1 MNINI
6 RAVDPEKDAERLTEI
21 YNPYIRSTTITYEYE
36 ELSPETFLSRINS
49 VTAKYPYIVLETD
62 GAIAGYA
69 YASAF
74 NPRKAYDW
82 DADISIYLD
91 MDCKGRGLGSLLMD
105 KLLGILTAMGFVNA
119 YSLIDIPNDASE
131 AIHRKFG
138 FTKTGE
144 YNHSGWKFGRW
155 LDMGIYS
162 KRLSDIEIPHEIDRD
177 WKKYL

>member
-1 MNINI
+1 MKINI
-6 RAVDPEKDAERLTEI
+6 RAVNPEKDAERLTQI
-21 YNPYIRSTTITYEYE
+21 YNPYISSTTITYEYK
-36 ELSPETFLSRINS
+36 ELSPEDFLSRINS
-49 VTAKYPYIVLETD
+49 VISKYPYIVLEAD
-62 GAIAGYA
+62 GVVAGYA

-82 DADISIYLD
+82 DVDISIYLD
-91 MDCKGRGLGSLLMD
+91 MNHKGRGLGSLLMS
-105 KLLGILTAMGFVNA
+105 KLLGMLTDMGFVNA

-131 AIHRKFG
+131 ALHKKFG
-138 FTKTGE
+138 FAKTGE

-162 KRLSDIEIPHEIDRD
+162 KRLSDTEIPREIDRD